1 MMEIQY
7 IKEIRKEKKVLRK
20 LFLRLNKGVVVIML
34 KSAKL
39 IALILSTAFM
49 LVWCVLLLS
58 LVPTII
64 FKVIDLI
71 MVSIFFIYLI
81 VKIVQEELEKSE

>member
-1 MMEIQY
+1 
-7 IKEIRKEKKVLRK
+7 
-20 LFLRLNKGVVVIML
+20 ML

-58 LVPTII
+58 EAPAII
-64 FKVIDLI
+64 FKVIDLMI
-71 MVSIFFIYLI
+71 VSIFFAYLI
-81 VKIVQEELEKSE
+81 IKIVQEELEKSE

>member
-1 MMEIQY
+1 
-7 IKEIRKEKKVLRK
+7 
-20 LFLRLNKGVVVIML
+20 ML

-39 IALILSTAFM
+39 IALILSTAF
-49 LVWCVLLLS
+49 LLSWCVLLLS

-71 MVSIFFIYLI
+71 IVSVFFIYLI